1 MADLLLLG
9 PRFCATEVVRRLIQ
23 RHERQRQQHK
33 VWLVTFAC
41 AELPSLKCHLFA
53 LQAPGKQQARRST
66 GPAGSV
72 WEVSMLIL
80 RSWIIG
86 SDAGPSSGTGMR
98 WHLACCQV
106 ECDGGGRDHGR
117 AWMGMLPLSMPL
129 LAIAVNSAS
138 EDFHLIGGVVVK
150 GPRPRWN
157 TTPNIQFSPTS
168 SGERKNGRN
177 PETAI
182 PSEPFPPLPA
192 RHDGHFPRPSSSK
205 AETGG

>member
-9 PRFCATEVVRRLIQ
+9 PRFCATEVVRRLVQ

-72 WEVSMLIL
+72 WEVSMFIL

-106 ECDGGGRDHGR
+106 ECDGGGRDHEGHGWECCHCR
-117 AWMGMLPLSMPL
+117 CHCCELSIRGFP
-129 LAIAVNSAS
+129 SHWRCCRQGPKAS
-138 EDFHLIGGVVVK
+138 QEHHPQHPIQPNVV
-150 GPRPRWN
+150 RR
-157 TTPNIQFSPTS
+157 
-168 SGERKNGRN
+168 RKKNRRN

>member
-72 WEVSMLIL
+72 WEVSMFIL

-106 ECDGGGRDHGR
+106 ECDGGGR
-117 AWMGMLPLSMPL
+117 AWKGMNGNVAIVD
-129 LAIAVNSAS
+129 AIACHCCEFSIRGFPSHWRCCRQGPKAS
-138 EDFHLIGGVVVK
+138 QEHHPQHPIQPNVV
-150 GPRPRWN
+150 R
-157 TTPNIQFSPTS
+157 
-168 SGERKNGRN
+168 RKKTGRN
-177 PETAI
+177 PETVI

>member
-1 MADLLLLG
+1 MFLNFSLLPLFVMADLLLLG

-72 WEVSMLIL
+72 WEVSLFIL

-117 AWMGMLPLSMPL
+117 A
-129 LAIAVNSAS
+129 
-138 EDFHLIGGVVVK
+138 
-150 GPRPRWN
+150 
-157 TTPNIQFSPTS
+157 
-168 SGERKNGRN
+168 
-177 PETAI
+177 
-182 PSEPFPPLPA
+182 
-192 RHDGHFPRPSSSK
+192 
-205 AETGG
+205 